1 MAQVLIRDLDDSIV
15 ESLKTIAANHG
26 RSLQTELKLAI
37 ETHARKANKAEARAL
52 AARIR
57 RRIRSK
63 RRQTDSGILQA
74 EDRER

>member
-15 ESLKTIAANHG
+15 ESLKTIAASHG
-26 RSLQTELKLAI
+26 RSLQAELKLAI

-63 RRQTDSGILQA
+63 RQTDSGILQA

>member
-15 ESLKTIAANHG
+15 ERLKTIAANHG

-37 ETHARKANKAEARAL
+37 ETHARKTNKAEGRAL

-57 RRIRSK
+57 RQIRSK
-63 RRQTDSGILQA
+63 RQTDSGILQA

>member
-15 ESLKTIAANHG
+15 ESLKTIAASHG
-26 RSLQTELKLAI
+26 RSLQAELKLAI
-37 ETHARKANKAEARAL
+37 ENHARKANKAEARVL

-63 RRQTDSGILQA
+63 RQTDSGILQA